1 MINFSKDIEGFRAHV
16 PVTKDWAYLITAS
29 TGLIPDFV
37 YEGVRR
43 YMDDRYL
50 KGGDSVWAYDDA
62 ETGTLGM
69 MERAKAALGRML
81 GCPAEGI
88 AFGQSAT
95 QLFTMVTE
103 GIDYAPG
110 ANVVTPGAGWIGSRY
125 AWQKREAEGLEVRYA
140 RPVDGLI
147 RAEQLMELC
156 DENTAAVTV
165 NLVESDT
172 GYLMDIKKLAAFCRE
187 RGILLFVDAVQAAGA
202 LKIDAAEWGADFLVG
217 NDYKWMMN
225 FCGTGYAY
233 VGERVRSLVKHWG
246 AGWMSDTE
254 RFNTGKARLELRPD
268 AGRFEIGYP
277 HADGIYGLGLAAAQY
292 ELLGAE
298 NVERCVRSL
307 GDYCRE
313 RALGTPGAG
322 LAYDIEPA
330 ACCQIA
336 VVTLDASLGLRDEDF
351 VNAKVFAPSLGAPD
365 AEGRHRLRLSLHY
378 YNNREDID
386 RFFAVVEA
394 AGKRG

>member
-50 KGGDSVWAYDDA
+50 KGGDSVWAYDDG

-147 RAEQLMELC
+147 RAEQLHSPQEK
-156 DENTAAVTV
+156 
-165 NLVESDT
+165 S
-172 GYLMDIKKLAAFCRE
+172 
-187 RGILLFVDAVQAAGA
+187 LFLHEHVLPVMGA
-202 LKIDAAEWGADFLVG
+202 L
-217 NDYKWMMN
+217 
-225 FCGTGYAY
+225 
-233 VGERVRSLVKHWG
+233 
-246 AGWMSDTE
+246 
-254 RFNTGKARLELRPD
+254 
-268 AGRFEIGYP
+268 
-277 HADGIYGLGLAAAQY
+277 HASCD
-292 ELLGAE
+292 
-298 NVERCVRSL
+298 
-307 GDYCRE
+307 DM
-313 RALGTPGAG
+313 
-322 LAYDIEPA
+322 
-330 ACCQIA
+330 
-336 VVTLDASLGLRDEDF
+336 
-351 VNAKVFAPSLGAPD
+351 
-365 AEGRHRLRLSLHY
+365 
-378 YNNREDID
+378 
-386 RFFAVVEA
+386 
-394 AGKRG
+394 